1 MKKWTGLICL
11 IVPVFLLYF
20 ISESFLRAAAV
31 ANINPEKVKLDNL
44 LNDLPESVRDA
55 VTYRIMHTDLTNALA
70 AAKSEDER
78 VSILSQL
85 GDYTRDQAEKERIF
99 ELLRGRYPA
108 RPESAPAFV
117 YYLLRTDSPKQI
129 TVPEFHRYLLKFG
142 QLERFNIWA
151 MALNR
156 LTQLKTSDR
165 DKLAFMLP
173 LLDMKPEYRDYSIFY
188 TEIVQLA
195 GKLMQTQ
202 TANRADRLIDD
213 CRLCPSIEEVQLERE
228 EQKMAAE
235 AARKKSGKK
244 RK

>member
-1 MKKWTGLICL
+1 MKKWTGLIFL

-20 ISESFLRAAAV
+20 VSESFLRCAAV

-44 LNDLPESVRDA
+44 LNDLPESVRDV

-70 AAKSEDER
+70 AARTEDEKLP
-78 VSILSQL
+78 ILAQL

-99 ELLRGRYPA
+99 ELLRSRYSN

-117 YYLLRTDSPKQI
+117 YELLRADSQKQI
-129 TVPEFHRYLLKFG
+129 TIPGFHRYLAKFD
-142 QLERFNIWA
+142 QMAQFNIWA

-156 LTQLKTSDR
+156 LGGLKIPERDR
-165 DKLAFMLP
+165 LNFMLP
-173 LLDMKPEYRDYSIFY
+173 LLNMKPEYRDYSIFY
-188 TEIVQLA
+188 TEIVRLA
-195 GKLMQTQ
+195 GKYEQAQ
-202 TANRADRLIDD
+202 TANRADRLIDE
-213 CRLCPSIEEVQLERE
+213 CRLCPSIEEIQMERE

-235 AARKKSGKK
+235 AARKKQQGK